1 MPDWVKN
8 KSLAKPPPKFQQQ
21 QQQQQKGQPIASSS
35 ATGEK
40 GTIADNV
47 PIRPPPLFP
56 PGTKTPIN
64 LLNERI
70 QKHHAP
76 KGWLKPSI
84 DAKRAPKGYGRQ
96 TNEVEE
102 SEESHAHTEDN
113 QEERWTFVV
122 TLTKTNK
129 SDQSNPFIVRFD
141 ARDLSGHEGS
151 TIVLDSKEKAKHWG
165 ATYALFRLC
174 SNLSLD
180 SILPTGPREYWR
192 TLASHKGK
200 APEHLNWLWQADPF
214 EASQKMQ
221 IEKEAKRIARE
232 KKEMQAENGPRLPK
246 AWLEAR
252 EIRMAKGMRDMIEET
267 VRKALEVFPMQEQDA
282 TIEGM
287 DENDT
292 TSSGVA
298 TPTSQGIVD
307 IEELMKKLQKLG
319 FRKGYAQSAV
329 RWLSAARK
337 GQSSSASA
345 ASLKSISNL
354 SDEDAC
360 LEYLSIFCP
369 EDDLPAAFAPSRKA
383 DSFVTNSSS
392 TAVKGDSLA
401 IRWIEERIFKLAGYP
416 REAIR
421 SALSACETIPV
432 EAREATCL
440 EMLLLQL
447 VHLAPQSHLDALQQ
461 GSTSSEDTT
470 QYRADERM
478 ALEAVLGPE
487 RVVDIPSSERPLTSQ
502 KRDGNEM
509 FDIIIAKK
517 PDDGDDIRLRICP
530 GDLSRYPIADKTA
543 MPTFFVTST
552 TLPAYLRLA
561 MTQRLGRCLT
571 GQEVGHEDWME
582 MLQSGQGGI
591 ILAMVEELE
600 TCWRQ
605 ITEEPPELSEVMAGV
620 INTKA
625 KKTEANSIAKDT
637 TISEVSKTNRR
648 GNKPVSVKPLVN
660 NANKNEEL
668 KVAQAQLHLS
678 SAYAPIKEA
687 RIQLP
692 AMASSTEIV
701 NLLEQHRLLII
712 AGETGCGKTTQCP
725 QFILDNMI
733 ESGKGSMCNII
744 VTQPRRLSAMGV
756 ASRVAQERCEELNG
770 QGLVG
775 YAIRGESKSGR
786 NTKLLFTTTGVLLR
800 RLSTNDP
807 DLHGISHVFVDEVH
821 ERGVDSDLLLIELRE
836 VLKRNP
842 TLRVILMSA
851 TIERET
857 FVSYFDN
864 VPTMDIPGRT
874 FPVEDYYLEDVRAML
889 GENDQSEEEGDSKS
903 YKKSQGIDYNLI
915 GQTVDMICKR
925 ADQKKDKEGGIL
937 VFLPGVGEIRQAIE
951 SIEKAA
957 SRPVDVFPLHANLSP
972 EDQRKVF
979 KKPKSGCRKV
989 VVSTNV
995 AETSITIDDIV
1006 YVVDIGLVKETRYD
1020 AQSGLT
1026 KLVETR
1032 CSKANARQRRGRA
1045 GRVRPGEC
1053 FKLFTR
1059 GTEQYR
1065 MEDQQIPEM
1074 RRMSL
1079 ENLILSVK
1087 ALKGDT
1093 VPVQSYLLSAISP
1106 PSVDAIEQAV
1116 QLLNEMNVLVTE
1128 QQRLT
1133 ALGKHLSL
1141 LPLDVRLGK
1150 LLILSC
1156 VFRCLRPM
1164 LTAAAILSCKPLF
1177 NAPFEK
1183 RQEASKARKQLNFG
1197 SSDILTDVHA
1207 YHQWLSMRK
1216 SKSSNAEVRSWCDDH
1231 FISPSALRDI
1241 ASTRQDLLANLIEMG
1256 LVSSQYKSEQNG
1268 NALHSL
1274 DKNSEQINLQRALLL
1289 AALYPSVVRIAHPQA
1304 KYDKAIGGAVER
1316 EAEAKQVRFFDSQN
1330 QRVFLHPSS
1339 ILFDTNKYSSD
1350 FLASFRRGASQSQN
1364 KGVSNG
1370 EKIYLRDATEVPM
1383 FALLL
1388 FGGHLRVHRKEGGIS
1403 IGNGKNAT
1411 TDSDSAGWIKLRA
1424 SGRIVSL
1431 INQLRFLLDAS
1442 LAQSFEN
1449 PMNDVFGQSTT
1460 NDSIESKVLNC
1471 LHQLLERDGQ

>member
-1 MPDWVKN
+1 MAPRKKNASIKSTGSTSSKSEPLPDWVKN

-21 QQQQQKGQPIASSS
+21 QKGQPIASSS
-35 ATGEK
+35 SGGEK
-40 GTIADNV
+40 GTISDSV
-47 PIRPPPLFP
+47 PTRPPPLFP

-84 DAKRAPKGYGRQ
+84 DARRAPKGYGKQ
-96 TNEVEE
+96 SNEAEE
-102 SEESHAHTEDN
+102 NEEKHEHTVGDQE
-113 QEERWTFVV
+113 EERWTFLV

-141 ARDLSGHEGS
+141 ARDPSGHEGS

-192 TLASHKGK
+192 TLASHKVK
-200 APEHLNWLWQADPF
+200 APEHLNWLWQSDPF

-221 IEKEAKRIARE
+221 SEKEAKRVARE
-232 KKEMQAENGPRLPK
+232 KKETEAESRPRLPK

-267 VRKALEVFPMQEQDA
+267 VRQALEVFPMQEEDA
-282 TIEGM
+282 TIEGI
-287 DENDT
+287 NDNDAHPPGI
-292 TSSGVA
+292 S
-298 TPTSQGIVD
+298 TPKTGIADVG
-307 IEELMKKLQKLG
+307 ELTKKLQNLG

-329 RWLSAARK
+329 RWLSAAR
-337 GQSSSASA
+337 Q
-345 ASLKSISNL
+345 
-354 SDEDAC
+354 
-360 LEYLSIFCP
+360 
-369 EDDLPAAFAPSRKA
+369 DDLPAAFAPSRKA

-392 TAVKGDSLA
+392 TAVKGDGLA
-401 IRWIEERIFKLAGYP
+401 VRWIEERIHKLAGYP
-416 REAIR
+416 RETIR
-421 SALSACETIPV
+421 SALSACETLPV
-432 EAREATCL
+432 EAREAVCL

-447 VHLAPQSHLDALQQ
+447 IHLAPQAQLDALQQ
-461 GSTSSEDTT
+461 YPPPSDDAT

-487 RVVDIPSSERPLTSQ
+487 RVIEIPSSERPLTSQ
-502 KRDGNEM
+502 KRDGSEM
-509 FDIIIAKK
+509 FDIIIAKQ
-517 PDDGDDIRLRICP
+517 PDDDIRLRICP
-530 GDLSRYPIADKTA
+530 GDLSRYPIADKIA
-543 MPTFFVTST
+543 IPTFFVSSS

-571 GQEVGHEDWME
+571 GQEDGREDWME
-582 MLQSGQGGI
+582 MLESGQGGI

-600 TCWRQ
+600 TCWKKL
-605 ITEEPPELSEVMAGV
+605 TEEPPELSEVMSGV
-620 INTKA
+620 ISTKV
-625 KKTEANSIAKDT
+625 KKIENKSIANET
-637 TISEVSKTNRR
+637 PSEEASKTNRR
-648 GNKPVSVKPLVN
+648 GNKLIPVKPLVN
-660 NANKNEEL
+660 NASKNEEL
-668 KVAQAQLHLS
+668 KAAQIRLHQS
-678 SAYAPIKEA
+678 PAYAPIKEA

-692 AMASSTEIV
+692 AMASSHDIIS
-701 NLLEQHRLLII
+701 LLDQHRLLII

-725 QFILDNMI
+725 QFVLDNMI
-733 ESGKGSMCNII
+733 ESGKGSLCNII

-756 ASRVAQERCEELNG
+756 ASRVSQERCEELNG
-770 QGLVG
+770 QGLIG

-807 DLHGISHVFVDEVH
+807 DLRGISHVFVDEVH

-836 VLKRNP
+836 VLKRNS
-842 TLRVILMSA
+842 TLRVVLMSA

-857 FVSYFDN
+857 FISYFND

-874 FPVEDYYLEDVRAML
+874 FPVQDYYLEDVRAML
-889 GENDQSEEEGDSKS
+889 GQNDHNQEVEEEEDGKLR
-903 YKKSQGIDYNLI
+903 KKNQGIDYDLI

-925 ADQKKDKEGGIL
+925 ADQKKDKDGGIL

-951 SIEKAA
+951 SIETAV

-979 KKPKSGCRKV
+979 KKPRSGSRKV

-1020 AQSGLT
+1020 VQTGLT

-1087 ALKGDT
+1087 ALKGDS

-1106 PSVDAIEQAV
+1106 PSLDAIEQAV
-1116 QLLNEMNVLVTE
+1116 QLLSDMNVLVSE
-1128 QQRLT
+1128 QQHLT

-1197 SSDILTDVHA
+1197 SSDILTDVNA

-1216 SKSSNAEVRSWCDDH
+1216 SGSSNAEIRSWCDDH

-1241 ASTRQDLLANLIEMG
+1241 SSTRQDLLANLIEMG
-1256 LVSSQYKSEQNG
+1256 LVSAQYRTEQNSSI
-1268 NALHSL
+1268 LSL
-1274 DKNSEQINLQRALLL
+1274 LDRNSEHINLQRALLL

-1316 EAEAKQVRFFDSQN
+1316 EAEAKQVRFFDAQN

-1339 ILFDTNKYSSD
+1339 ILFDTNKYASD

-1364 KGVSNG
+1364 KGNNG
-1370 EKIYLRDATEVPM
+1370 GDKIYLRDATEVPM

-1403 IGNGKNAT
+1403 IGGNGKSPA
-1411 TDSDSAGWIKLRA
+1411 DSGGWIKLRA
-1424 SGRIVSL
+1424 GGRIVSL
-1431 INQLRFLLDAS
+1431 INQLRFLLDAALS
-1442 LAQSFEN
+1442 QSFED
-1449 PMNDVFGQSTT
+1449 PLEDVFGQGKEDE
-1460 NDSIESKVLNC
+1460 DSIQSKVLNC

>member
-1 MPDWVKN
+1 MAPRKKNAAIKSTGSTSNKAEPLPDWVKN

-21 QQQQQKGQPIASSS
+21 QQKGQPTASSS
-35 ATGEK
+35 AGEK
-40 GTIADNV
+40 GITADNV
-47 PIRPPPLFP
+47 PPRPPPLFP

-76 KGWLKPSI
+76 KGWLRPSI
-84 DAKRAPKGYGRQ
+84 DARRAPRG
-96 TNEVEE
+96 
-102 SEESHAHTEDN
+102 
-113 QEERWTFVV
+113 WTFVV

-141 ARDLSGHEGS
+141 ARDPSGHEGS

-192 TLASHKGK
+192 TLAAHKAK

-221 IEKEAKRIARE
+221 SEKEAKRVARE
-232 KKEMQAENGPRLPK
+232 KRELEAENGPRLPK

-267 VRKALEVFPMQEQDA
+267 VRQALEVFPMQDEDA

-287 DENDT
+287 DENDAP
-292 TSSGVA
+292 SSGVA
-298 TPTSQGIVD
+298 TPTRGVAD
-307 IEELMKKLQKLG
+307 AEELTKKLQKLG
-319 FRKGYAQSAV
+319 FRKGYAHSAV
-329 RWLSAARK
+329 RWLSAARQ
-337 GQSSSASA
+337 GQSSSAAA
-345 ASLKSISNL
+345 ASLKSIGKL

-392 TAVKGDSLA
+392 TAVKGDGLA
-401 IRWIEERIFKLAGYP
+401 LRWIEERIFKNAGYP
-416 REAIR
+416 RDAVR
-421 SALSACETIPV
+421 SALSACDALPV
-432 EAREATCL
+432 EAREAACL
-440 EMLLLQL
+440 EVLLLQL
-447 VHLAPQSHLDALQQ
+447 VHLSMQSHLDALKQSQ
-461 GSTSSEDTT
+461 TPSEDIT

-487 RVVDIPSSERPLTSQ
+487 RVIEIPPSERPLTSQ
-502 KRDGNEM
+502 KRDASEM
-509 FDIIIAKK
+509 FDIVIAKK
-517 PDDGDDIRLRICP
+517 PDDDIRLRICP
-530 GDLSRYPIADKTA
+530 GDISRYPIADKTA
-543 MPTFFVTST
+543 MPTFFVAST

-571 GQEVGHEDWME
+571 GQESGREDWME
-582 MLQSGQGGI
+582 MLESGQGGI

-600 TCWRQ
+600 TCWRK

-620 INTKA
+620 VVTKA
-625 KKTEANSIAKDT
+625 KKAEPKSIAKEST
-637 TISEVSKTNRR
+637 STEASKANRR
-648 GNKPVSVKPLVN
+648 GNKIVPVKPLVN
-660 NANKNEEL
+660 NAGKNEEL
-668 KVAQAQLHLS
+668 KAAQTRFHQS

-692 AMASSTEIV
+692 AMASSQEIV
-701 NLLEQHRLLII
+701 SLLDKHRLLII

-770 QGLVG
+770 QGMVG

-807 DLHGISHVFVDEVH
+807 DLRGISHVFVDEVH

-857 FVSYFDN
+857 FVSYFNN

-874 FPVEDYYLEDVRAML
+874 FPVQDFYLEDVRSML
-889 GENDQSEEEGDSKS
+889 GQNDQNNEEEEEDSKS
-903 YKKSQGIDYNLI
+903 RKKNQGIDYDLI

-925 ADQKKDKEGGIL
+925 ADQKKDTDGGIL

-951 SIEKAA
+951 SIEKAT

-979 KKPKSGCRKV
+979 KKPRSGSRKV

-1020 AQSGLT
+1020 VQSGLT

-1087 ALKGDT
+1087 ALKGDS

-1106 PSVDAIEQAV
+1106 PSLDAIEQAV
-1116 QLLNEMNVLVTE
+1116 QLLNDMNVLVTD

-1133 ALGKHLSL
+1133 ALGRHLSL

-1197 SSDILTDVHA
+1197 SSDILTDVNA

-1216 SKSSNAEVRSWCDDH
+1216 DGYSNAEIRSWCDDH

-1241 ASTRQDLLANLIEMG
+1241 SSTRQDLLANLIEMG
-1256 LVSSQYKSEQNG
+1256 LVSAQYRSEQNSTV
-1268 NALHSL
+1268 ASSL

-1316 EAEAKQVRFFDSQN
+1316 EAEARQVRFFDAQN

-1339 ILFDTNKYSSD
+1339 ILFDTNKYASD

-1364 KGVSNG
+1364 KGANG
-1370 EKIYLRDATEVPM
+1370 DKIYLRDATEVPM

-1403 IGNGKNAT
+1403 IGNGKSAT
-1411 TDSDSAGWIKLRA
+1411 ADSGWIKLRA
-1424 SGRIVSL
+1424 GGRIVAL
-1431 INQLRFLLDAS
+1431 INQLRFLLDAA

-1449 PMNDVFGQSTT
+1449 PLEDVFGQGKED
-1460 NDSIESKVLNC
+1460 DSIESKVLNC